1 MSDAGGYALG
11 LWTWVAPG
19 SIPGGNTAS
28 RKINM
33 IPARKTPPAD
43 ILDRPVA
50 ATMHGPARR
59 RFDIRE
65 TPALANIGLRP
76 EHFHVT
82 TMKVS

>member
-1 MSDAGGYALG
+1 
-11 LWTWVAPG
+11 
-19 SIPGGNTAS
+19 
-28 RKINM
+28 M

-50 ATMHGPARR
+50 AKMHGPARR

-65 TPALANIGLRP
+65 TPAIPKIGLRP